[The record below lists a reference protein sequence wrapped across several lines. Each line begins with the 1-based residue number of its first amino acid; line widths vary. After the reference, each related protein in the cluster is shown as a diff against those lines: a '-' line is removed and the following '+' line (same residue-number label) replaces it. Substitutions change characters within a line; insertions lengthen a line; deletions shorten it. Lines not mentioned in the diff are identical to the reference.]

1 MTARGCWG
9 NFGCMAV
16 GAREGVCVGTIIRG
30 HRGAGAQGRAGRGSA
45 QGRSAGGRER
55 DRWGYSGMRAATAAS
70 GEGREGRWL
79 CVGVVV
85 VGRGEV
91 VVVGSCGGG
100 TWRHR

>member
-16 GAREGVCVGTIIRG
+16 GAREGVCVGAIIRG
-30 HRGAGAQGRAGRGSA
+30 HRGSA

-79 CVGVVV
+79 CVGAVV

-100 TWRHR
+100 AWRHR